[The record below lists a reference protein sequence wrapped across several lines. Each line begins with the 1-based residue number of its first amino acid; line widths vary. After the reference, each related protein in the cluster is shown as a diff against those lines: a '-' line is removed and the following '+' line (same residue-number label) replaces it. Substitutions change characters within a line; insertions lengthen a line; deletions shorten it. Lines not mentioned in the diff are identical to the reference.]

1 MKTSIF
7 NGLNTGRLDFD
18 YNIRYRPRINV
29 TPLSMNRQIQY
40 LFKGV
45 DYEHICY
52 VWENDKGTNH
62 KHSHSLIKTS
72 DNNLIMQL
80 QENLKSNKE
89 PIIGERE
96 ILIREIKNLVSPT
109 TGEILKID
117 KHRKVVV
124 EHNEIRGKHGVVYV
138 EPVLSNISSSIY
150 THKFTDYGSNF
161 GYIIP
166 YLTFQT
172 PL

>member
-7 NGLNTGRLDFD
+7 NGLNTGKLDFD

-72 DNNLIMQL
+72 DKNLIMQL

-89 PIIGERE
+89 PIKGERE

-150 THKFTDYGSNF
+150 THKFTDFGSNF